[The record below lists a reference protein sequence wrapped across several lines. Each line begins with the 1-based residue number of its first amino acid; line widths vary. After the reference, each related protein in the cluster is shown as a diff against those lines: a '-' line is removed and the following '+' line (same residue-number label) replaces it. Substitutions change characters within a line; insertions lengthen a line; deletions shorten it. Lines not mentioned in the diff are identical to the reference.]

1 MSIRSVAAAALLCG
15 VALAAPAG
23 AAVAPGR
30 VTFPTAPSAQRVGNP
45 SLELSAGVALPGGG
59 VVLAGRDGAGAIV
72 LAQLRPGGSLDPAF
86 GTAGIAHVVPPTSG
100 PSSLARDLQ
109 LLRKRDGRLLVVA
122 TATRSAT
129 NENDQLVIVGL
140 RDRKRLGSCATPPR
154 ATSIPTSA
162 PAAS

>member
-15 VALAAPAG
+15 VALAAPAA

-30 VTFPTAPSAQRVGNP
+30 VTFPIAPSATPVGNAW
-45 SLELSAGVALPGGG
+45 LELSAGVALPGGG
-59 VVLAGRDGAGAIV
+59 VVLAGRDGGGAIV
-72 LAQLRPGGSLDPAF
+72 LAQLRPDGSLDPAF

-109 LLRKRDGRLLVVA
+109 LLRERDGRLLVVA

-129 NENDQLVIVGL
+129 NETI
-140 RDRKRLGSCATPPR
+140 SW
-154 ATSIPTSA
+154 SSSA
-162 PAAS
+162 